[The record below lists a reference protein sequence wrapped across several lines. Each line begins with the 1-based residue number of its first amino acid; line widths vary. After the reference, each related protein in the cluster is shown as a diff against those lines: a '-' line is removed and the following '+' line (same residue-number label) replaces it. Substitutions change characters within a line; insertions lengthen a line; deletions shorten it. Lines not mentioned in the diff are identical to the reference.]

1 MQWESVALAIVGAA
15 LVTGHLFVLVLGGIN
30 GPAFTAAIRK
40 LLDAGNR
47 DRAIKLTNAAP
58 RAHLA
63 VIWRAGLEASLER
76 RADEGESLVREVLRE
91 SVEGALAKERR
102 RLRRAGLLSLAG
114 AAAAAGAAAIA
125 YSGQGTP
132 PGAVTGFILA
142 AVAGALLGWH
152 RTNRSIADLKAC
164 AAQLVEDLTAYV
176 MRGAA

>member
-1 MQWESVALAIVGAA
+1 MQWEPGALAILGAA
-15 LVTGHLFVLVLGGIN
+15 LVTAHLFALVVGGIN
-30 GPAFTAAIRK
+30 GPAFTAALRK
-40 LLDAGNR
+40 LLDANNR

-63 VIWRAGLEASLER
+63 LIWRAGLEASLER

-102 RLRRAGLLSLAG
+102 RVRRAALLSLAG
-114 AAAAAGAAAIA
+114 AVAAAVAASIA
-125 YSGQGTP
+125 YSGQATP

-142 AVAGALLGWH
+142 AGAGALLGWH
-152 RTNRSIADLKAC
+152 RTNRLLAGLKSS

-176 MRGAA
+176 MRGGA